1 MKIKNALE
9 FLNTL
14 IANGA
19 EFPDAVTKTCAKYN
33 ISSTVLTKEY
43 DLHD

>member
-19 EFPDAVTKTCAKYN
+19 EFPDAVAKTCAKFKV
-33 ISSTVLTKEY
+33 SSTALRNKY
-43 DLHD
+43 DLQD